1 MVYEFLDWWP
11 VMDYIASLS
20 HIFNGF
26 LIMYIALY
34 YNVSLFMFLY
44 VASLGQYYI
53 KAISKIQKMASK
65 MSRFTCISSQID
77 LRLASFICKYY
88 NERSTF
94 EFHETRTGV
103 WNF

>member
-1 MVYEFLDWWP
+1 
-11 VMDYIASLS
+11 MDYIASLS

-53 KAISKIQKMASK
+53 KAIHKIQNAAKMMSK
-65 MSRFTCISSQID
+65 
-77 LRLASFICKYY
+77 FIYI
-88 NERSTF
+88 
-94 EFHETRTGV
+94 
-103 WNF
+103 

>member
-1 MVYEFLDWWP
+1 
-11 VMDYIASLS
+11 MDYIASLS